1 MIRVLHETVLA
12 LNFFFLV
19 YMAAMQLNQGL
30 LLCLGWHDISDYV
43 KRSPLRDYE
52 TIGASDLSVP
62 VSIIVPAYNEEGVIA
77 ESVRSLLGCDYVG
90 LEVVVVN
97 DGSSDG
103 TLQAL
108 MDAFPLV
115 EDKRVPRTSLP
126 SEPVLAT
133 YRSRDDDR
141 LMVIDKGN
149 GGKADAL
156 NAGLCFARYPLF
168 CATDSDTVLE
178 RDALPR
184 LVREFQVRPE
194 TVAVGGI
201 VRILNGS
208 SVSDGH
214 VYEVKTPRN
223 LLVNLQIVEYLRAFL
238 LGRTGWSKL
247 RALLIISGAFGLFRR
262 ELVIAAG
269 GYDRTA
275 LGEDADLVVRLHR
288 LCHARGIDYRIGF
301 IADPVCWTEA
311 PDNFSVLARQRERWH
326 RGLMQV
332 LWRHRGM
339 IGRPRYGAVGLIA
352 FPYFVI
358 FEALG
363 PVVEVLGYLCFGL
376 SLGLG
381 WASTVSAAAFF
392 FVAICLGTAF
402 SLGSLLV
409 EERAFQ
415 RYRGWRCF
423 ARLITAAVLE
433 NVFYRQWYAVVR
445 VWACFGMAVGKK
457 AEWGEMTRTGF
468 GPSQV
473 AVPLPA
479 PTEP

>member
-1 MIRVLHETVLA
+1 
-12 LNFFFLV
+12 
-19 YMAAMQLNQGL
+19 
-30 LLCLGWHDISDYV
+30 
-43 KRSPLRDYE
+43 
-52 TIGASDLSVP
+52 
-62 VSIIVPAYNEEGVIA
+62 
-77 ESVRSLLGCDYVG
+77 
-90 LEVVVVN
+90 
-97 DGSSDG
+97 
-103 TLQAL
+103 
-108 MDAFPLV
+108 
-115 EDKRVPRTSLP
+115 
-126 SEPVLAT
+126 
-133 YRSRDDDR
+133 
-141 LMVIDKGN
+141 
-149 GGKADAL
+149 
-156 NAGLCFARYPLF
+156 
-168 CATDSDTVLE
+168 
-178 RDALPR
+178 
-184 LVREFQVRPE
+184 
-194 TVAVGGI
+194 VA
-201 VRILNGS
+201 
-208 SVSDGH
+208 DGH
-214 VYEVKTPRN
+214 VHEVKTPRK

-269 GYDRTA
+269 GYDRSA

-288 LCHARGIDYRIGF
+288 LCRARDIAYRIGF

-311 PDNFSVLARQRERWH
+311 PDSFSVLARQRERWH

-363 PVVEVLGYLCFGL
+363 PLVEVLGYLCFAL

-381 WASTVSAAAFF
+381 WASATSAAAFF
-392 FVAICLGTAF
+392 CVAIALGTAF

-423 ARLITAAVLE
+423 ARLIFAAILE

-445 VWACFGMAVGKK
+445 VWACVAMVLGQPLA
-457 AEWGEMTRTGF
+457 WGEMTRAGF
-468 GPSQV
+468 GQSQV
-473 AVPLPA
+473 AVPIQVPA
-479 PTEP
+479 VPVPSVPPNEP